1 MITGVRWAESV
12 RRKATRAMLE
22 LNAFSKK
29 KIMLNN
35 DNDEARRM
43 FESCQLKGKH
53 ILNPI
58 IDWTTEDVWEYLDG
72 NSFPHCCLYD
82 EGFARIGCIGCPMSG
97 KKGMLREFAR
107 WPKYHAA
114 YLRAFERMLEARKAS
129 GLGCSFWPDAQAV
142 MDWWIYGKKIE
153 EGGQDDV

>member
-1 MITGVRWAESV
+1 
-12 RRKATRAMLE
+12 
-22 LNAFSKK
+22 
-29 KIMLNN
+29 
-35 DNDEARRM
+35 
-43 FESCQLKGKH
+43 
-53 ILNPI
+53 
-58 IDWTTEDVWEYLDG
+58 
-72 NSFPHCCLYD
+72 
-82 EGFARIGCIGCPMSG
+82 MSG

-153 EGGQDDV
+153 KGGQDDV